1 MDESYAILYCFFSNQ
16 FVKWVGYTALFS
28 HLFLKYALTV
38 PPFPILGWYIG
49 RICIFP
55 SNFQVSEK

>member
-1 MDESYAILYCFFSNQ
+1 MNERYAILYCFFYNQ
-16 FVKWVGYTALFS
+16 LIKWVGYIALFS

-38 PPFPILGWYIG
+38 PSFPIPGWYIG
-49 RICIFP
+49 LICIFP